1 MAREKRA
8 SSKFMAC
15 PYPGPAGNM
24 TADETDRWNPLFADD
39 KYRAGKGSAELA
51 VQCADGTTFQ
61 AQLPGNGQRSPTAAI
76 RSRSAADQTPNLT
89 GHLEVLNSP

>member
-15 PYPGPAGNM
+15 PYPGLAGNM
-24 TADETDRWNPLFADD
+24 TTDETDRWNPLFANG

-51 VQCADGTTFQ
+51 V
-61 AQLPGNGQRSPTAAI
+61 
-76 RSRSAADQTPNLT
+76 
-89 GHLEVLNSP
+89 